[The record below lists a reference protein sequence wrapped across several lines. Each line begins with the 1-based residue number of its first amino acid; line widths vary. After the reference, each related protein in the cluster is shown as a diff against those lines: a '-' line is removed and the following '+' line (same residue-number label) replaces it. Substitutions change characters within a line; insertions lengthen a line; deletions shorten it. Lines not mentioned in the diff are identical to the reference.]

1 VLRLENLCD
10 LLFELSNE
18 DRLRI
23 LHQLNKKAMNVTN
36 LSKALGL
43 TTQESS
49 RHLSRLGEVGLTKK
63 DVSGLHHISPYGK
76 LILKQLPGLKFT
88 SQHSDYF
95 TTHSL
100 ERLPI
105 GFLCRL
111 GDLAESTY
119 TDDIMVAFHSTET
132 MIKEAKE
139 YIWVITDQYIMS
151 TIPLFSKAF
160 ERRVK
165 VRTMDPKHWVPPP
178 KLKEGIRAEDAQTV
192 WQARTTGLLKE
203 KMLERLDIYLYMSEK
218 EVATLAFPTLDG
230 KFDYLGFT
238 STDEQV
244 HKWCSDLFQHYW
256 ERAEIKKEF
265 VLIPRERTSQ
275 KNFRRKVS

>member
-1 VLRLENLCD
+1 LENLCD

-63 DVSGLHHISPYGK
+63 DVNGLHHISPYGK

-88 SQHSDYF
+88 SQHRDYF

-100 ERLPI
+100 EHLPI
-105 GFLCRL
+105 EFVNRL
-111 GDLAESTY
+111 GALADSTY
-119 TDDIMVAFHSTET
+119 TDDIMVAFHNTET
-132 MIKEAKE
+132 MIQEAKE

-165 VRTMDPKHWVPPP
+165 VKTIDPKRWVPPP
-178 KLKEGIRAEDAQTV
+178 KLKEGIRAEDAQAV
-192 WQARTTGLLKE
+192 WQARTTGFIKE

-230 KFDYLGFT
+230 RFDYLGFT
-238 STDEQV
+238 STDERM

-265 VLIPRERTSQ
+265 VLIPREKTSQ

>member
-1 VLRLENLCD
+1 LENLCD

-49 RHLSRLGEVGLTKK
+49 RHISRLGEVGLTKK
-63 DVSGLHHISPYGK
+63 DVDGLHHISAYGK
-76 LILKQLPGLKFT
+76 LILKQLLGLKFT
-88 SQHSDYF
+88 SRHGDYF

-100 ERLPI
+100 GRLPI
-105 GFLCRL
+105 EFVSRL
-111 GDLAESTY
+111 GDLAESIY
-119 TDDIMVAFHSTET
+119 TDDIMVAFHNTET
-132 MIKEAKE
+132 MIQEAKE

-151 TIPLFSKAF
+151 TLPLFSKAF

-165 VRTMDPKHWVPPP
+165 VKTIDPKHWVPPP
-178 KLKEGIRAEDAQTV
+178 KLKEGIRAEDAQAV
-192 WQARTTGLLKE
+192 WQARTTGLIKE

-238 STDEQV
+238 STDERV
-244 HKWCSDLFQHYW
+244 HKWCSDLFLHYW
-256 ERAEIKKEF
+256 ERAEIKKDF
-265 VLIPRERTSQ
+265 VLIPREETSQ
-275 KNFRRKVS
+275 KNLRRKVS

>member
-1 VLRLENLCD
+1 MENLCD

-23 LHQLNKKAMNVTN
+23 LHQLNKQAMNVTS

-63 DVSGLHHISPYGK
+63 EVNGLHHISPYGK
-76 LILKQLPGLKFT
+76 LILKQLPGLRFT

-100 ERLPI
+100 ERLPME
-105 GFLCRL
+105 FVCRL
-111 GDLAESTY
+111 GALAESTY
-119 TDDIMVAFHSTET
+119 TDDIMVAFHNTET
-132 MIKEAKE
+132 MIKGAKE
-139 YIWVITDQYIMS
+139 YIWVMTGQYIMS
-151 TIPLFSKAF
+151 TLPLFSKAF

-165 VRTMDPKHWVPPP
+165 VKTIDPKHWVPPP
-178 KLKEGIRAEDAQTV
+178 KLKEGIRAEDAQAV
-192 WQARTTGLLKE
+192 WQARTAGLIEE

-238 STDEQV
+238 STDERV

-256 ERAEIKKEF
+256 EKAETKKEF
-265 VLIPRERTSQ
+265 VLIPREKTSQ
-275 KNFRRKVS
+275 KSFRRQVS

>member
-1 VLRLENLCD
+1 MENLCD

-49 RHLSRLGEVGLTKK
+49 RHISRLGEVGLTKK
-63 DVSGLHHISPYGK
+63 DVNGLHHISPYGK

-88 SQHSDYF
+88 SQHREYF

-100 ERLPI
+100 QRFPLE
-105 GFLCRL
+105 FVSRL

-119 TDDIMVAFHSTET
+119 TDDIMVAFHNTET

-139 YIWVITDQYIMS
+139 YIWVITNQYIMS
-151 TIPLFSKAF
+151 TIPLFGKAF

-165 VRTMDPKHWVPPP
+165 VKTIDPKHWVPPP
-178 KLKEGIRAEDAQTV
+178 KLKEGIRAEEAQV
-192 WQARTTGLLKE
+192 AWQARTNGLMEE

-238 STDEQV
+238 STDERV

-256 ERAEIKKEF
+256 ERAETRKEF
-265 VLIPRERTSQ
+265 VLIPREKTSS
-275 KNFRRKVS
+275 KNLRRKVS